1 MNQNSEREVA
11 AEERRWAEDKEVI
24 NQYYDECGASA
35 ERGQKLKAAQTGTTA
50 TAVRDLEL
58 KAARGPSSAS
68 NKRER
73 TLKYARMTDSDA
85 EKIFYETGIAAGKTK
100 AEIEKEWDEFIAK
113 TIEQEKAENEAALE
127 HDRKVYE
134 DGMAVLEQQD
144 EEAQKEYR
152 EWENR
157 CENKKSNAFKVWNSN
172 VKRRKA
178 LGMSDKPLK
187 GSGNPDFIK
196 SY

>member
-100 AEIEKEWDEFIAK
+100 AEIEKENTKVNNDIKKIAK
-113 TIEQEKAENEAALE
+113 EGEETRLTNKELHDQKMLEIRETNSLKTEN
-127 HDRKVYE
+127 V
-134 DGMAVLEQQD
+134 
-144 EEAQKEYR
+144 
-152 EWENR
+152 N
-157 CENKKSNAFKVWNSN
+157 
-172 VKRRKA
+172 
-178 LGMSDKPLK
+178 
-187 GSGNPDFIK
+187 
-196 SY
+196 